1 MGWTLFFMLVI
12 LKIPLA
18 AALYLV
24 WWAVKEEPATEEG
37 PSDSERRPRRRP
49 PSLPRFPRR
58 GPSGGGAACRTAPCP
73 QVSERS
79 LDSPAPAY
87 ARRTSA

>member
-24 WWAVKEEPATEEG
+24 WYAVKEEPEPEESP
-37 PSDSERRPRRRP
+37 PSDERHPWRKP
-49 PSLPRFPRR
+49 PSLPRSPRR
-58 GPSGGGAACRTAPCP
+58 GPVGGAGCQPLPCP
-73 QVSERS
+73 QVVEDARARR
-79 LDSPAPAY
+79 APAY
-87 ARRTSA
+87 ARRG

>member
-24 WWAVKEEPATEEG
+24 WWAVKEPAPEEEG
-37 PSDSERRPRRRP
+37 PSEGDRRRPRRRP
-49 PSLPRFPRR
+49 PSPPRFPRR
-58 GPSGGGAACRTAPCP
+58 GPLGGGAACRPAPCA
-73 QVSERS
+73 QATGRRFA
-79 LDSPAPAY
+79 SPAPAH
-87 ARRTSA
+87 ARR